1 MAKRS
6 KHEDRPKGVKALLTG
21 QLPLEAE
28 TSMFIL
34 VNVLDFFMTY
44 WLLMTGSF
52 RESNPV
58 AEYFLNHWGP
68 VKGMLFFKLALVTF
82 VCLVTQLIAL
92 KDVEKARW
100 VLRLGIV
107 VVVFVV
113 LYSFRLLVINGG
125 LL

>member
-1 MAKRS
+1 MSKRPS
-6 KHEDRPKGVKALLTG
+6 TNEQDSGVKRLLLG

-34 VNVLDFFMTY
+34 VNVIDFFMTY

-58 AEYFLNHWGP
+58 ADYFLRHWGP
-68 VKGMLFFKLALVTF
+68 VKGMLYFKLALVTF
-82 VCLVTQLIAL
+82 VCVITQLIAL

-107 VVVFVV
+107 VVTFVV
-113 LYSFRLLVINGG
+113 LYSLRLF
-125 LL
+125 LLSNPGF